1 MKIIIAG
8 AGAVGTH
15 LARLLAREKH
25 EITLIDESSTKLDGL
40 MGNMDIMTMVASP
53 TSITNLRTAG
63 ADRTDLFIGVTPDE
77 ARNMTSCMLAHKL
90 GAKKTVARVDNSEY
104 ITPEFRSFFKE
115 AGINSIVYPEML
127 AGREIS
133 HDLSRSWVRQWWEF
147 EDGKLVLLGV
157 KVREN
162 SSIVNIPLKDF
173 SKPDDPYHIVALK
186 HGTETLIPRG
196 NTCITP
202 DDIVYFMTKPEHL
215 EQIKQLAGKEGYK
228 EVKHVMFLGGS
239 STAIHTIKN
248 MPTSMTAK
256 VFETDP
262 KRVEELADIF
272 LEEIDEG
279 QITVLQADGRDMNL
293 LQEENIAFTQAFVAT
308 TEN

>member
-25 EITLIDESSTKLDGL
+25 EITLLDESSAKLDGL

-63 ADRTDLFIGVTPDE
+63 AENTDLFIGVTPDE

-104 ITPEFRSFFKE
+104 ITPEFRSFFKD

-127 AGREIS
+127 AGKEIS

-147 EDGKLVLLGV
+147 EDGKLILLGV

-162 SSIVNIPLKDF
+162 SAIVNTPLKDF
-173 SKPDDPYHIVALK
+173 SKPDDP
-186 HGTETLIPRG
+186 
-196 NTCITP
+196 
-202 DDIVYFMTKPEHL
+202 
-215 EQIKQLAGKEGYK
+215 
-228 EVKHVMFLGGS
+228 
-239 STAIHTIKN
+239 
-248 MPTSMTAK
+248 
-256 VFETDP
+256 
-262 KRVEELADIF
+262 
-272 LEEIDEG
+272 
-279 QITVLQADGRDMNL
+279 
-293 LQEENIAFTQAFVAT
+293 
-308 TEN
+308 